1 MRFGQNEKRLR
12 NGIGE
17 QALCLLGFKR
27 LLRLNSSAW
36 NGPLSIVDMTA
47 SSEETAPPDDVPH
60 ADASPWLQSR
70 LIAFDEIVAVVE
82 EYAIFTMTPSGDVLD
97 WNQGAEQI
105 MGYGPEEVI
114 GLNSGC
120 FFSEVER
127 AGGVPQGILEIAARD
142 GSFTGEGWRCRKDG
156 ERFWGHVTVTALRS
170 PEGDIQGFLQIT
182 RDLTERRITMEAL
195 RQSEERFRLLVEGV
209 RDYAI
214 FMLDPEGHVMSW
226 NIGARRIKGY
236 EHDEIVGRHFSA
248 FYPKQALEAGVPL
261 KLLAQALKDGRAEQE
276 GWRMRKDGTRF
287 WGHVLITPLFDHS
300 GELRGYAKIT
310 RDLTDR
316 RQAESLREAGR
327 RKDAFLATLA
337 HELRNPLAPILPG
350 VDIILRSPGDPEKVA
365 GVAAMLKRQVDQ
377 MAHLIDD
384 LVDISRITTGKIELK
399 KAQVPFSEVMER
411 ALEAIKPMIER
422 QEQELV
428 VDVAPDD
435 LVVQGDPHRLAQML
449 SNLLS
454 NAAKYTPE
462 RGHIRVSVTPD
473 GDDEMLKIS
482 VKDDG
487 RGIAAEFHQAIFELF
502 DQGSSGPAEGLGIG
516 LTLVRSLAEMHGG
529 GVTVASEGEGKGSE
543 FTLLLP
549 IVVPGESA
557 AGSVQTAAA
566 QRDVATALRVVV
578 ADDSRSA
585 ADIMGMFFRMEGFE
599 AAVAYDG
606 EDAVAQAKTLCPD
619 LVVLDLGMP
628 KIDGFEACTRIRKLF
643 PQAVMVALSGWGSRE
658 DRRRSSDAGFDEH
671 LIKPV
676 SPDDLRAFLASY
688 FKENRRAG

>member
-1 MRFGQNEKRLR
+1 
-12 NGIGE
+12 
-17 QALCLLGFKR
+17 
-27 LLRLNSSAW
+27 
-36 NGPLSIVDMTA
+36 MTA
-47 SSEETAPPDDVPH
+47 SSEKTAPPVARPH
-60 ADASPWLQSR
+60 VDATPWLQSR
-70 LIAFDEIVAVVE
+70 LTSFDEIVAVVE
-82 EYAIFTMTPSGDVLD
+82 EYAIFTMTPSGDILD
-97 WNQGAEQI
+97 WNQGAERI
-105 MGYGPEEVI
+105 MGYRPAEVI
-114 GLNSGC
+114 GQNSGC

-127 AGGVPQGILEIAARD
+127 AGGVPQGILEIATQD

-156 ERFWGHVTVTALRS
+156 ERFWGHFTITALRS
-170 PEGDIQGFLQIT
+170 PEGEIQGFLQIT
-182 RDLTERRITMEAL
+182 RDLTQRRMTMEAL

-236 EHDEIVGRHFSA
+236 EQDEIVGRHFSI
-248 FYPKQALEAGVPL
+248 FYPTQAQESGVPL
-261 KLLAQALKDGRAEQE
+261 KLLAQALKEGRAEAE

-316 RQAESLREAGR
+316 RQTESLREAGR

-365 GVAAMLKRQVDQ
+365 GVASMLKRQVDQ
-377 MAHLIDD
+377 MARLIDD
-384 LVDISRITTGKIELK
+384 LVDISRITTGKIELR
-399 KAQVPFSEVMER
+399 KAQVPLSEVMER
-411 ALEAIKPMIER
+411 AMEAIKPMIER

-428 VDVAPDD
+428 VDAGAED
-435 LVVQGDPHRLAQML
+435 LVVEADPHRLAQIL
-449 SNLLS
+449 SNLFS
-454 NAAKYTPE
+454 NAAKYTPSG
-462 RGHIRVSVTPD
+462 GHIRVSAMPD
-473 GDDEMLKIS
+473 GDELVKIS

-487 RGIAAEFHQAIFELF
+487 RGIAAEFQQSIFELF
-502 DQGSSGPAEGLGIG
+502 DQGGSGPAEGLGIG
-516 LTLVRSLAEMHGG
+516 LTLVRSLVEMHGG
-529 GVTVASEGEGKGSE
+529 TVSVTSGGEGQGSE
-543 FTLLLP
+543 FTLSMP
-549 IVVPGESA
+549 ILVPGKWSADAAQAASAQANA
-557 AGSVQTAAA
+557 AG
-566 QRDVATALRVVV
+566 ALRVVV

-599 AAVAYDG
+599 AVVAYDG
-606 EDAVAQAKTLCPD
+606 EEAVAQARMICPD

-628 KIDGFEACTRIRKLF
+628 KIDGFEACKRIRKLF

-671 LIKPV
+671 LVKPV
-676 SPDDLRAFLASY
+676 SPDDLRAFLTSY
-688 FKENRRAG
+688 FKKSRRAG

>member
-1 MRFGQNEKRLR
+1 MGTVFAGMLSLPPAEFRRGMRSP
-12 NGIGE
+12 
-17 QALCLLGFKR
+17 CV
-27 LLRLNSSAW
+27 
-36 NGPLSIVDMTA
+36 VDMTA
-47 SSEETAPPDDVPH
+47 SSEKTAPPPDVCPH
-60 ADASPWLQSR
+60 PDASSWLQSR

-82 EYAIFTMTPSGDVLD
+82 EYAIFTMTPSGEVLD
-97 WNQGAEQI
+97 WNQGAERI
-105 MGYGPEEVI
+105 MGYRPEEVI
-114 GLNSGC
+114 GQGSGC

-127 AGGVPQGILEIAARD
+127 AGGVPEGILEIAMRD

-170 PEGDIQGFLQIT
+170 PEGEIQGFLQIT
-182 RDLTERRITMEAL
+182 RDLTQRRMTMEAL

-236 EHDEIVGRHFSA
+236 EQDEIVGRHFSI
-248 FYPKQALEAGVPL
+248 FYPTQALEAGVPL
-261 KLLAQALKDGRAEQE
+261 KLLAQALKEGRAEQE

-287 WGHVLITPLFDHS
+287 WGHVLITPLFNHG
-300 GELRGYAKIT
+300 GELRGYAKVT

-350 VDIILRSPGDPEKVA
+350 VDIILRSPGEPEKVA
-365 GVAAMLKRQVDQ
+365 AVAAMLKRQVDQ

-384 LVDISRITTGKIELK
+384 LVDISRITTGKIELR
-399 KAQVPFSEVMER
+399 KAQVPFCEVMER

-422 QEQELV
+422 QEQEIV
-428 VDVAPDD
+428 VHVASDD
-435 LVVQGDPHRLAQML
+435 LVVEADPHRLAQML

-454 NAAKYTPE
+454 NAAKYTPQ
-462 RGHIRVSVTPD
+462 RGHIGVSVAL
-473 GDDEMLKIS
+473 DEDERLKIS

-487 RGIAAEFHQAIFELF
+487 RGIPIEFQQSIFELF
-502 DQGSSGPAEGLGIG
+502 DQGGNGPAEGLGIG

-529 GVTVASEGEGKGSE
+529 SISVASGGEGQGSE

-549 IVVPGESA
+549 IFVPGESA
-557 AGSVQTAAA
+557 AGSLQAGAA
-566 QRDVATALRVVV
+566 QLNVAAALRVVV

-628 KIDGFEACTRIRKLF
+628 KIDGFEACKRIRKLF

-671 LIKPV
+671 LVKPI
-676 SPDDLRAFLASY
+676 SPDDMRAFLASY
-688 FKENRRAG
+688 FKKSRRAG